1 MTITE
6 TKAMVNII
14 LDLNETDNKFTFAPG
29 VSMYQDGSIIV
40 SCMIHSKRTGEAK
53 NVQNYKGDIFQRIYE
68 ARNAMIVNEKK
79 FIEQRKAELEKELEK
94 LSG

>member
-6 TKAMVNII
+6 TKTMVNAI

-40 SCMIHSKRTGEAK
+40 SCMIHSKSTGEAK
-53 NVQNYKGDIFQRIYE
+53 NVKDFKGDIFRRIDE
-68 ARNAMIVNEKK
+68 ARNAMIVNRKK
-79 FIEQRKAELEKELEK
+79 FIKQRRAELEKELEK
-94 LSG
+94 LNG

>member
-6 TKAMVNII
+6 TKTMVNAI

-29 VSMYQDGSIIV
+29 VSMYQNGSIIV

-53 NVQNYKGDIFQRIYE
+53 NVQNYKGDIFQRIDE
-68 ARNAMIVNEKK
+68 ARNALIENEAT
-79 FIEQRKAELEKELEK
+79 FLEQRRAELEKELEK

>member
-1 MTITE
+1 MKITE
-6 TKAMVNII
+6 TKAMVATI
-14 LDLNETDNKFTFAPG
+14 LDLNEKDAFTYAPC
-29 VSMYQDGSIIV
+29 VHIYQDHGIIV
-40 SCMIHSKRTGEAK
+40 SCMIHSKRTGEAR
-53 NVQNYKGDIFQRIYE
+53 NVQNFQGDMFQRIDE